1 MASKRKGG
9 IQCDSCSWPGE
20 SIVLCTAFG
29 NSEGGASMDEKIRN
43 SVLSS
48 VRLGIQLRMLSWQSN
63 IFLWCPG
70 QKLGLEV

>member
-9 IQCDSCSWPGE
+9 IQCDSW
-20 SIVLCTAFG
+20 VLGQVNLYTALW
-29 NSEGGASMDEKIRN
+29 NTEGGAGMDEKIRS
-43 SVLSS
+43 SVLLS
-48 VRLGIQLRMLSWQSN
+48 VRLGVPLRMLSWQSN